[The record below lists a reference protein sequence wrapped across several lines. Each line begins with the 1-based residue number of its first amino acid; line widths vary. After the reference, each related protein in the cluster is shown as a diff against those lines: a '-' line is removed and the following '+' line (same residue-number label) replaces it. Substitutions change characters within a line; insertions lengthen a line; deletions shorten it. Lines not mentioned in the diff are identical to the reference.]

1 MVRAIVLA
9 LLLVVLP
16 AAAHA
21 DPLSATISGWLASA
35 GLGAVAST
43 VAGQLLSSVLLS
55 RLSMALMGNR
65 GQKVL
70 RELTVPDSL
79 PVYRFVYG
87 ETRAAGTPA
96 PVRVKGKIL
105 YACYI
110 LNSRP
115 SAGPFTVLLDKREVE
130 ATGNPYDFSGGGA
143 EATNDLFDGYCQ
155 YWIGR
160 GGQTAPPALIL
171 SEAGDLYDAT
181 DGWQGR
187 TVIWLRLDAGKA
199 SKRQERWPAAPPEV
213 MVDGKWSLVWDPR
226 DPAQDPDDPATWEWS
241 ANQALCVLDALRQ
254 NPLTPYDLRNLWLAT
269 YEWGADVADEAAPV
283 KGGGTIPRYEV
294 NGTLAFATG
303 AELEDQLQPLLDA
316 GAARFVRARGQLGL
330 VPAAPQTPA
339 MTLTDMLGG
348 SSPRF
353 VRYAPKDALATSVAA
368 KYLAPDREYE
378 DTDAPTYVIPGAQAE
393 DGGIEKLI
401 QPDLSMVTDH
411 RQVQRVQKIFGMR
424 TRMQRTVEG
433 EFPPEAF
440 DLVAGSWCELDLVAP
455 YARWSRTYEV
465 EATQPNLLG
474 DDGSV
479 ALRCQITLRE
489 TSAAVYAWNAATE
502 EQDVPEY
509 EFDGNLAA
517 LDPPGTITATTG
529 AGEALQ
535 TGFGVITRIRFAFDP
550 SEGASVTQY
559 DWEWRTSGDDWTR
572 GGAIDEAVRDGSNQV
587 FDYLSPAETGV
598 DYDIRVR
605 AVTPKRASDWVEL
618 TGITASSG
626 AERYI
631 ADFATGAYSV
641 DGVPL
646 NRAQVLTLTRAS
658 TGTYVDVSG
667 VLQSAAVDAVRID
680 YEQGP
685 GALLVE
691 PTATN
696 RTPYSRYSASNWT
709 LSGVSV
715 GAATRAALDGAT
727 ITAFDASGSA
737 VNHRVVRALTDSISA
752 GATFTMSFDVAMPSG
767 HDVGYIF
774 VRMRHNT
781 GGQYVRLQVVSGVP
795 TFSSSVPF
803 GANAPPAVTSG
814 DVSVR
819 AVAVGLYRVTITGQ
833 VSPVASAFTQW
844 DIGWSVST
852 TEAAAGTANT
862 SLFIDRVQIEDGA
875 LETSYIPTTT
885 ASVTRAADVAKL
897 SGITATLDLTLTYG
911 DGTSESIPSAPVSS
925 SYWPA
930 ASQTRIRRIVGTP

>member
-9 LLLVVLP
+9 LLLAVLP

-21 DPLSATISGWLASA
+21 DPLSAAISGWLASA

-65 GQKVL
+65 GQKML

-130 ATGNPYDFSGGGA
+130 ATGNPYDFSGAGA

-160 GGQTAPPALIL
+160 GDQTAPPALIL

-181 DGWQGR
+181 DAWRGR

-241 ANQALCVLDALRQ
+241 SNQALCVLDALRQ
-254 NPLTPYDLRNLWLAT
+254 NPLTPYDLRNLWLST

-330 VPAAPQTPA
+330 VPATPQTPA
-339 MTLTDMLGG
+339 MTLTDMLDG

-353 VRYAPKDALATSVAA
+353 VRYAPKDSLATSVAA

-440 DLVAGSWCELDLVAP
+440 DLVAGSWCELDLEAP

-465 EATQPNLLG
+465 EAIQPNLLG

-502 EQDVPEY
+502 EQDVPGY
-509 EFDGNLAA
+509 SFDGGLSP

-550 SEGASVTQY
+550 SGGASVTHY
-559 DWEWRTSGDDWTR
+559 DWEWRPSGGNWTR
-572 GGAIDEAVRDGSNQV
+572 GGSIDADVRDGLAKV
-587 FDYLSPAETGV
+587 FDYLSPAETGI

-605 AVTPKRASDWVEL
+605 AVTPKRASAWVSL
-618 TGITASSG
+618 SGFTASSG
-626 AERYI
+626 AERYS
-631 ADFATGAYSV
+631 ADFSVPSYAV
-641 DGVPL
+641 DGVSVS
-646 NRAQVLTLTRAS
+646 RAQVLTLTRAS
-658 TGTYVDVSG
+658 TGTYVDSGG
-667 VLQSAAVDAVRID
+667 VLQSAGVDVVRVD
-680 YEQGP
+680 HSANG

-691 PTATN
+691 PAATNAWTYSEEIGNAVWTKNRTTVTVNAGAAPDGTTTADKLVEDLTTGSHYLRRARTFANGTPAQFSFFVKAAGRSVIRARCTATGMLT
-696 RTPYSRYSASNWT
+696 RTVDLN
-709 LSGVSV
+709 LST
-715 GAATRAALDGAT
+715 GAVTVVAGT
-727 ITAFDASGSA
+727 ITARAYALASGWYWLTLDFTPNASA
-737 VNHRVVRALTDSISA
+737 A
-752 GATFTMSFDVAMPSG
+752 GFFDVFLISG
-767 HDVGYIF
+767 GSDSY
-774 VRMRHNT
+774 T
-781 GGQYVRLQVVSGVP
+781 GDGSSGALIWGLQ
-795 TFSSSVPF
+795 
-803 GANAPPAVTSG
+803 
-814 DVSVR
+814 
-819 AVAVGLYRVTITGQ
+819 
-833 VSPVASAFTQW
+833 
-844 DIGWSVST
+844 
-852 TEAAAGTANT
+852 
-862 SLFIDRVQIEDGA
+862 DGA
-875 LETSYIPTTT
+875 GSYIPTGAST
-885 ASVTRAADVAKL
+885 ASRAADVARMG
-897 SGITATLDLTLTYG
+897 GITATLDLTLTYG
-911 DGTSESIPSAPVSS
+911 DGTSSSIPSAPVSS